1 MSADDTRAIQILS
14 KETKHESGRYR
25 TGLLWKYDNVRLPC
39 NKQMALR
46 RYECLKKKMRKDT
59 ALAEA
64 ITEKMRDY
72 ERKGYIRRLEENE
85 IAEHGPRDWYL
96 PIFPVFNANKPGKL
110 RMVFD
115 AAAKVH
121 GISLNS
127 FLLSGPDQLSGLVG
141 VLYKFREYRVAVA
154 GDIREMF
161 FQVNMKIEDQR
172 SQLFF
177 WGEDE
182 TQHAEP
188 STYAV
193 TVMTFGATCSPGTA
207 HYVKN
212 INADR
217 FSQQFPRAAEC
228 IKHEH
233 YVDDMLA
240 SVETSEEAAQLAK
253 DVRYIHAQGGFEIRN
268 WVSNS
273 KEVLE
278 QLRWGV
284 NNEDSK
290 GMDLE
295 SSSAEK
301 VLGMW
306 WETTKDAFTFRLNIK
321 HDESLLS
328 GARIPTKREVLRTLM
343 LIYDPLG
350 LIGNFLM
357 FIKILLQE
365 IWRSGYSWDQP
376 IDAGCAERW
385 RKWIHVLPTIQS
397 VMVPRC
403 YRLSTSAA
411 TPNIQLHVFCDASE
425 YGMAAVAYFRFEE
438 DNVIE
443 CALIGSKTR
452 VAPLKFLSIPRLELQ
467 AAVIGAR
474 LATSI
479 AASHRLKIGQ
489 RVFWTDSRNVI
500 SWLKSDHRKYN
511 PFVAFRVSELLEKTD
526 VNEWRWLSTK
536 TNVADEGTKWQKI
549 PDMSPSSRW
558 FRGPSFI
565 WKSED
570 EWPAENLVSKGISEE
585 LRRCVLHH
593 VVTQPTI
600 TFARF
605 SRWTRLVRSIGYV
618 VRFINNARHRISG
631 LPPTRGPLSQE
642 ELAASECFIIMQVQ
656 LEAFP
661 DEMKSLNQRT
671 ELEEGL
677 RRPLKKDS
685 SLYKLSPELDE
696 HGLIRMRG
704 RLDKCSLADEA
715 LRRPII
721 LPRRH
726 HVTELILHAYHVKY
740 RHCNHRTV
748 VNEVRARYYIPRV
761 LAEYNRVR
769 NSCQHCKTPKLRRI
783 HR

>member
-1 MSADDTRAIQILS
+1 
-14 KETKHESGRYR
+14 
-25 TGLLWKYDNVRLPC
+25 
-39 NKQMALR
+39 
-46 RYECLKKKMRKDT
+46 
-59 ALAEA
+59 
-64 ITEKMRDY
+64 
-72 ERKGYIRRLEENE
+72 
-85 IAEHGPRDWYL
+85 
-96 PIFPVFNANKPGKL
+96 
-110 RMVFD
+110 
-115 AAAKVH
+115 
-121 GISLNS
+121 
-127 FLLSGPDQLSGLVG
+127 
-141 VLYKFREYRVAVA
+141 
-154 GDIREMF
+154 
-161 FQVNMKIEDQR
+161 
-172 SQLFF
+172 
-177 WGEDE
+177 
-182 TQHAEP
+182 
-188 STYAV
+188 
-193 TVMTFGATCSPGTA
+193 
-207 HYVKN
+207 
-212 INADR
+212 
-217 FSQQFPRAAEC
+217 
-228 IKHEH
+228 
-233 YVDDMLA
+233 
-240 SVETSEEAAQLAK
+240 
-253 DVRYIHAQGGFEIRN
+253 
-268 WVSNS
+268 
-273 KEVLE
+273 
-278 QLRWGV
+278 
-284 NNEDSK
+284 
-290 GMDLE
+290 MDLE

-761 LAEYNRVR
+761 LAEYNRRWVADYLPTLTRRSKWFQPVRPIKEGDIVLIVDANLPR
-769 NSCQHCKTPKLRRI
+769 NSWPKGRVLAVKISGDGQVRRATVQTANGI
-783 HR
+783 LERPAVKLAVLDVRSENDERTVISAKDCEG